1 MQHAAFH
8 YRSLE
13 EVRQTAEDM
22 RCFLPLS
29 QNTSVLFAPL
39 DIAGRKVN
47 NRIVFQP
54 MEGADS
60 TDDGNIGVLTR
71 RRYQRFA
78 KAGPGIIWLEAVATS
93 EIVRAT
99 QHQLYLTKENA
110 DQFRKLND
118 EIRETSLRENGYA
131 PLLIMQANNS
141 GRYSKP
147 HGFPEPLI
155 AYNCPPLEDTP
166 LPEERIVS
174 DETLRQFEEDY
185 GLCARLC
192 EQAGFDGMDVKCC
205 HRYLSS
211 ELLSAFNRPGAYGG
225 SFENRTR
232 FLKNT
237 LRAAR
242 SAVSGSFILTSRLNV
257 YDGFAYPN
265 GWGVAKEGL
274 DVDLTEPMRLILE
287 LEDEFHL
294 PLLNITMGNP
304 YKNPHVNRPYDH
316 GNYVPQEHPF
326 EGLSRVMRAVKDIQN
341 AFPSLPIIGSAF
353 SYLRQFSPYL
363 AAGMVENGYCAFAG
377 FGRMTLADPDFV
389 RQLREKGE
397 IDPKKTCVTCGKCAA
412 LLRGGKC
419 SGCIVRDSEVYKL

>member
-1 MQHAAFH
+1 M
-8 YRSLE
+8 
-13 EVRQTAEDM
+13 
-22 RCFLPLS
+22 
-29 QNTSVLFAPL
+29 
-39 DIAGRKVN
+39 
-47 NRIVFQP
+47 
-54 MEGADS
+54 
-60 TDDGNIGVLTR
+60 
-71 RRYQRFA
+71 
-78 KAGPGIIWLEAVATS
+78 
-93 EIVRAT
+93 
-99 QHQLYLTKENA
+99 
-110 DQFRKLND
+110 
-118 EIRETSLRENGYA
+118 
-131 PLLIMQANNS
+131 
-141 GRYSKP
+141 
-147 HGFPEPLI
+147 
-155 AYNCPPLEDTP
+155 
-166 LPEERIVS
+166 
-174 DETLRQFEEDY
+174 
-185 GLCARLC
+185 
-192 EQAGFDGMDVKCC
+192 
-205 HRYLSS
+205 
-211 ELLSAFNRPGAYGG
+211 
-225 SFENRTR
+225 
-232 FLKNT
+232 
-237 LRAAR
+237 
-242 SAVSGSFILTSRLNV
+242 SGSFILTSRLNV